1 MTQYLIFRMSLVWF
15 IWAISLLHMPV
26 VWCFWTIPRWLLP
39 AVQHFWGLH
48 NRRWPGRAGSLSQ
61 RQGCDI
67 TYDITVWYYVTS
79 HMMISHCDVTCDVTY
94 DMEKMN
100 MISHIHM
107 MCLFVAYDFTCDIT
121 VFLLWYHIMVISHC
135 DITMWH
141 HMWYAA
147 TSHDIHIWH
156 HIWYHSLKCD
166 IIVWLWYHIIMI
178 SQSEN
183 HDITYDI
190 IVWYRLGIHMIS

>member
-1 MTQYLIFRMSLVWF
+1 
-15 IWAISLLHMPV
+15 
-26 VWCFWTIPRWLLP
+26 
-39 AVQHFWGLH
+39 
-48 NRRWPGRAGSLSQ
+48 
-61 RQGCDI
+61 
-67 TYDITVWYYVTS
+67 VTS
-79 HMMISHCDVTCDVTY
+79 HMTSQCDIILWYHIWAYHDITCDIMVWCG
-94 DMEKMN
+94 KMN
-100 MISHIHM
+100 MISHM

-121 VFLLWYHIMVISHC
+121 VFLLWYHIIVISHC

-190 IVWYRLGIHMIS
+190 IAWYHIEIHVIS